1 MNHTFHSRRR
11 LQLHLL
17 LVHQCDLGI
26 DAKSGKDRVVRLSAD
41 DAQAKLFGWLK
52 PKREDKCLYL
62 QQPQEDAATDIILGS
77 IVDAVET
84 SVSSQ
89 AGERSI
95 LSSSSY

>member
-1 MNHTFHSRRR
+1 M
-11 LQLHLL
+11 
-17 LVHQCDLGI
+17 HQCDLGI